1 MDMASINGVSGN
13 NLTSSLYN
21 SANVISGL
29 ASGLDTEGMIEG
41 LVQSYQT
48 KIQNLTN
55 KATKLEW
62 KQEAYRNIINSMYA
76 FTNKYTSFSSST
88 NLMSRSFFTNA
99 IKIAAIGANADK
111 VSATGRTDSDV
122 KINSVKQLATAAR
135 YNTGSNLK
143 GVDNQ
148 FAVAAEDA
156 VKFDSD
162 FYTGALSGS
171 LTLTYGDKT
180 VSVVFDP
187 SKDIIEDKV
196 FEMDGDEYKLDD
208 KGNRIAVR
216 NRTAT
221 EKAEDLQKLIEKKL
235 GDTTI
240 TLTTGESR
248 KASEMIEVKRNGT
261 SISFKDKSSGGN
273 NVYISGASGTVEKT
287 LGLDLE
293 DAEEKKPASFSLNE
307 NTRLSKSQKVGNY
320 ISGATMNVSLDGKTK
335 SIKLPTL
342 RSTYDGYEILGA
354 DGKYS
359 KLTGK
364 NYVDAVQAAL
374 DKEYGAGKLKVSNLS
389 DKEGELQLSI
399 KAPDNSDL
407 IVNTDV
413 GEALGIGTTATN
425 YLSTSKTLGEL
436 LDKDVWDTLPIARG
450 EGRITTKE
458 DGKRYDSLG
467 RQVDINNALIDSNG
481 NKMHAFEINGVVVG
495 AYSKDTKLSTLINDI
510 NNSKGANVKLSYSQ
524 TTRQFSFASKDTGSE
539 NEITINGGLAGAIFG
554 NTVVD
559 TKAIEKTSAKSILHT
574 DSMAGKKLNLKVDG
588 KEINYTIGG
597 SGPSMKNILDAVNSQ
612 LKSAGIDG
620 MASFSAK
627 DGSLIVTNSNGKQL
641 DVEIKEPAND
651 DDITKKLFDGV
662 AKQFAIKNYTKGKDA
677 LFTVEVNGQE
687 MEMTRG
693 SNSAN
698 IDGMTVNFKQT
709 FNEDHKVGEKLE
721 TEAIS
726 FNQEVDSDKIV
737 DAVKDMVKDYNE
749 MMALIRDAYA
759 TLPYQDSSGAFKTY
773 EPLSDEDK
781 ATMSESAIQAYEAKA
796 KQGILFNDTNLS
808 NLYQRMH
815 NAFDFGGE
823 DGMLLKQM
831 GITWT
836 YSTNGTSYI
845 ALDESK
851 LRETVE
857 SDPDAVADLFSR
869 SVDSGASSN
878 GIMQAMKVQL
888 DRYASTT
895 GAVKGILVQQA
906 GSPLS
911 SLTLMNNEWQKQID
925 NIGNEI
931 TKWQDKLS
939 AQVDKYTSMF
949 SKLEVLINQMNSQS
963 STLAGMMGAG

>member
-1 MDMASINGVSGN
+1 MASINGVSGN

-122 KINSVKQLATAAR
+122 KINSVKQLASAAR
-135 YNTGSNLK
+135 YNTNSNLK

-148 FAVAAEDA
+148 FAVAAESA
-156 VKFDSD
+156 VQFDSD
-162 FYTGALSGS
+162 FYTGALNGS

-196 FEMDGDEYKLDD
+196 FEMDGDEYKLDE

-216 NRTAT
+216 NRTAS
-221 EKAEDLQKLIEKKL
+221 EKAADLQKMIAKKL
-235 GDTTI
+235 EDTTI
-240 TLTTGESR
+240 TLTTGESK
-248 KASEMIEVKRNGT
+248 KASEMIDVKLNG
-261 SISFKDKSSGGN
+261 SGISFKDKSSGGN
-273 NVYISGASGTVEKT
+273 NVYISGASGTVENT

-293 DAEEKKPASFSLNE
+293 DAEEKKPASFSIGPY
-307 NTRLSKSQKVGNY
+307 TMLSKSQKIGSY

-335 SIKLPTL
+335 SIKLPTIQ
-342 RSTYDGYEILGA
+342 STYDGYEILGA
-354 DGKYS
+354 DGKYT
-359 KLTGK
+359 KLTGDK
-364 NYVDAVQAAL
+364 YAAAVQSAL
-374 DKEYGAGKLKVSNLS
+374 DKEYGAGKITVSNLAEK
-389 DKEGELQLSI
+389 DGEIQLSI

-413 GEALGIGTTATN
+413 GKALGIGNAATN

-436 LDKDVWDTLPIARG
+436 MDKDVWDSLPIARG
-450 EGRITTKE
+450 VGRITTKE
-458 DGKRYDSLG
+458 DGKRYDELG
-467 RQVDINNALIDSNG
+467 RLVDINNALIDSDG
-481 NKMHAFEINGVVVG
+481 NKLHAFEINGAVVG
-495 AYSKDTKLSTLINDI
+495 NYGKGTKLSTIINDI
-510 NNSKGANVKLSYSQ
+510 NNSKEANVKLTYSQ
-524 TTRQFSFASKDTGSE
+524 TTRQFSFVSKDTGSE
-539 NEITINGGLAGAIFG
+539 NKIELGSGLAQKMFSSADKVSKDFNEVYGVGLNDGEEKNLTMNFSGG
-554 NTVVD
+554 NLAFSVKKGD
-559 TKAIEKTSAKSILHT
+559 TLADVAE
-574 DSMAGKKLNLKVDG
+574 KLNATL
-588 KEINYTIGG
+588 
-597 SGPSMKNILDAVNSQ
+597 SMKEMTASYNGTTGQLQITDKSGKLVDFSFQDGEEKLDATQ
-612 LKSAGIDG
+612 
-620 MASFSAK
+620 
-627 DGSLIVTNSNGKQL
+627 
-641 DVEIKEPAND
+641 E
-651 DDITKKLFDGV
+651 
-662 AKQFAIKNYTKGKDA
+662 YTSSYIPGRDA

-709 FNEDHKVGEKLE
+709 FNEDHKIGDKLE

-726 FNQEVDSDKIV
+726 FNQEVDSDRIV
-737 DAVKDMVKDYNE
+737 DAVKTMITDYNE
-749 MMALIRDAYA
+749 MMSQIREAYG